1 MKRRWIYWLLI
12 IAFVWLIASRFDEL
26 SEFSQILTRGN
37 LLWVLAAALLQLL
50 YYVANS
56 ASYQAAFTAVGIKS
70 RLRDVLP
77 LLFGAL
83 FVNVVAPTGGASGVA
98 LFVEDG
104 VRHGQSPV
112 RTAAAIVIQFIISL
126 IAFAVILAAGL
137 AYLASHDRLEGYYL
151 VAAVILLLAILFMSG
166 VILLAT
172 RRPALLKQIL
182 GRLQRLI
189 NWAAGRVKQIPE
201 LTDEW
206 IDRHV
211 AELEEAGLAITAH
224 PIGLVNALWILLLA
238 HLVNIA
244 GLEAL
249 FLAFSQ
255 SIPIGSL
262 VAGYSVGFLFLFVS
276 ITPQGVGIVEGVM
289 PVVFGSLGVPS
300 GIATL
305 TVLAF
310 RGLTFWLPLALG
322 FILLRRMDTFRVRKS
337 PSN

>member
-12 IAFVWLIASRFDEL
+12 IAFFWLIVSRFDEL
-26 SEFSQILTRGN
+26 SDFSLILTKGN
-37 LLWVLAAALLQLL
+37 LLWVLAAVVLQLL
-50 YYVANS
+50 YYVATS
-56 ASYQAAFTAVGIKS
+56 ASYQAAFTTVGIDS
-70 RLRDVLP
+70 RLRDLFP
-77 LLFGAL
+77 LLFGVL

-126 IAFAVILAAGL
+126 IAFTVILAAGL
-137 AYLASHDRLEGYYL
+137 AYLASQNRLQFYYL
-151 VAAVILLLAILFMSG
+151 VASVILLLGIIFMSG

-172 RRPALLKQIL
+172 RRPAMLRLIL
-182 GRLQRLI
+182 GRLQSGI
-189 NWAAGRVKQIPE
+189 NWAAGKVKQIPA
-201 LTDEW
+201 LSDEW

-211 AELEEAGLAITAH
+211 AEFEEAGAAITAH

-244 GLEAL
+244 GLDAL

-255 SIPIGSL
+255 SIGSL

-322 FILLRRMDTFRVRKS
+322 FFLLRRMDTFRVQPP